1 MNKHDR
7 SHRERPPLRGH
18 GEPSRARLTP
28 LLAVAVVSCLAM
40 VLISLS
46 CSGADDSSRA
56 AALQTSA
63 DSVPSEIT
71 ASQGSA
77 SMNTYLIRRR
87 NGWKNAAELEKTGE
101 ISGRIGS
108 EEMADKVRWIR
119 SYVVKEDDGTLG
131 TVCIYQAINEEALRE
146 HARRVGMPADE
157 IVPIAN
163 TVVVNA
169 DPEPAMAG
177 K

>member
-1 MNKHDR
+1 MKTHGRN
-7 SHRERPPLRGH
+7 HRERPPSRDH
-18 GEPSRARLTP
+18 GESNKARLAL
-28 LLAVAVVSCLAM
+28 LLAVAVVSCLSM

-46 CSGADDSSRA
+46 CSGADDSNQA
-56 AALQTSA
+56 AALKTQT
-63 DSVPSEIT
+63 DNVPSEVT
-71 ASQGSA
+71 ASQGSEG
-77 SMNTYLIRRR
+77 MNTYLIRRR

-101 ISGRIGS
+101 LSGRIGK
-108 EEMADKVRWIR
+108 EEMSDKIRWIR

-131 TVCIYQAINEEALRE
+131 TVCIYQAVNEDVLRE

-157 IVPIAN
+157 IVPIAS

-169 DPEPAMAG
+169 DPEPAIAG